1 MSQKEFIGPNAIGKL
16 ADILSEV
23 RPNNIFLVAGKSS
36 YKTCGAEKKL
46 EKLLKNFNL
55 VYFNGFLPNPNINDV
70 NNGIALFKKSKPD
83 FVIAVGGGSVIDI
96 AKAVN
101 IISCQ
106 TGKPEDY
113 IKGRAL
119 IERQGKPLVAVPT
132 TSGSGSEATH
142 FAVVYINGKK
152 YSLAH
157 HFIMPDYAIVDA
169 NLTLSL
175 PIRITAETG
184 MDALSQAIESYWAVG
199 STEKSKRYAQEAIKL
214 ILANLREAT
223 NQPNLHSRIAMSEAA
238 YLAGKA
244 INISKTTAPHAIS
257 YTLTYNHGIAHGHAV
272 ALTLGQMFIYNAKTD
287 LYEINDP
294 RGKRYVDST
303 TQELY
308 KFLAVNSAEEAC
320 NLISNLM
327 INIGLETRLTDF
339 GLNDDDIKMA
349 AGRVNLERLLNN
361 PVRLTTATVKEI
373 LSSIK

>member
-199 STEKSKRYAQEAIKL
+199 
-214 ILANLREAT
+214 
-223 NQPNLHSRIAMSEAA
+223 
-238 YLAGKA
+238 
-244 INISKTTAPHAIS
+244 
-257 YTLTYNHGIAHGHAV
+257 
-272 ALTLGQMFIYNAKTD
+272 
-287 LYEINDP
+287 
-294 RGKRYVDST
+294 
-303 TQELY
+303 
-308 KFLAVNSAEEAC
+308 
-320 NLISNLM
+320 
-327 INIGLETRLTDF
+327 
-339 GLNDDDIKMA
+339 
-349 AGRVNLERLLNN
+349 
-361 PVRLTTATVKEI
+361 
-373 LSSIK
+373 